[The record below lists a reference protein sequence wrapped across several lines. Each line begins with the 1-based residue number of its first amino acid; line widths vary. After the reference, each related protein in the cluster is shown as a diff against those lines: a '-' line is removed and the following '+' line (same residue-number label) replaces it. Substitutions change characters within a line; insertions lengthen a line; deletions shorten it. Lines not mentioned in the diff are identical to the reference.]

1 MDIHYAIQ
9 SKEIR
14 ISNGK
19 EEIKMNKSLLAL
31 LQKEYSLVRNIYVNE
46 EIYETYRNEDK
57 HRASEFMKK
66 SEESKKA
73 LLECQKEISQYLV
86 FLEGLKETKLHFK
99 GRLEE
104 TIYVRI

>member
-1 MDIHYAIQ
+1 
-9 SKEIR
+9 
-14 ISNGK
+14 
-19 EEIKMNKSLLAL
+19 
-31 LQKEYSLVRNIYVNE
+31 
-46 EIYETYRNEDK
+46 
-57 HRASEFMKK
+57 MKK